1 LFNSYKYYISVFTVL
16 RLASLTFMLP
26 SRILCVQ
33 SKSAKK
39 TTKQVYYDRTSVSKE
54 AFSIPLLFQ

>member
-39 TTKQVYYDRTSVSKE
+39 KKQVYYDRTSVSKE